1 VVTPTT
7 PPPLLRPDHRKTQI
21 GAGESS
27 KKASRDCTYRPLV
40 RGNLVEVFDLNDVY
54 YNEGAPME
62 WRRWLTPGTAVVLRF
77 EDTGVSIFAHDG
89 KAALG
94 WDEVSQL
101 AVRGPD
107 KPEHTPWPGAY
118 GTNLLIVLL
127 AGLIVHAGSE
137 FRRCWLAFALVA
149 GGEIIFEVENLL
161 REDLERVLEQHSG

>member
-1 VVTPTT
+1 M
-7 PPPLLRPDHRKTQI
+7 PPRTERLKF
-21 GAGESS
+21 GAGQSS
-27 KKASRDCTYRPLV
+27 KRQAAVPPIVHWV
-40 RGNLVEVFDLNDVY
+40 RGNLVEVFDLNEAY

-62 WRRWLTPGTAVVLRF
+62 WRRWLTPGTPVVLRF

-107 KPEHTPWPGAY
+107 KPEHTPWPGAF

-149 GGEIIFEVENLL
+149 GGEIMFEVENLL
-161 REDLERVLEQHSG
+161 RDDLERILEQHSG